1 MKYLYTPFDVALYI
15 WTSNLTITQE
25 YFVIDSL
32 WERRDTEI
40 WHLYSKDKKTFVNS
54 MYHELY
60 IMEGYLGNA
69 DELNLIF
76 QEMGSK
82 FNVGETNFEQGVIES
97 YFKLIKLKLTYT
109 PNIDYCKIKLR
120 NLIGRFG
127 YKRRTKSLV
136 ECIERTTNAL
146 GLKVYLRGWEYCN
159 IATVALD
166 DMIIIRGKNT
176 VFFRE

>member
-1 MKYLYTPFDVALYI
+1 MKYRYTPFDVAVYI
-15 WTSNLTITQE
+15 CISNLTITQE
-25 YFVIDSL
+25 YSVIDSL

-40 WHLYSKDKKTFVNS
+40 WHPFRKDKKTFVNS
-54 MYHELY
+54 MHHELH

-82 FNVGETNFEQGVIES
+82 FNVGESNFEQGVIES
-97 YFKLIKLKLTYT
+97 YFKTIKLKLIYT
-109 PNIDYCKIKLR
+109 PNTDYCKIKLR

-136 ECIERTTNAL
+136 EYIERTTNAL
-146 GLKVYLRGWEYCN
+146 GLKVYLRGWEYCD
-159 IATVALD
+159 IGTVALD
-166 DMIIIRGKNT
+166 DMIIIRDKNA
-176 VFFRE
+176 VI